1 MEEFKSSRQN
11 PETQEK
17 VSLSDT
23 LAKLDKNPQSTEE
36 QEPPMESSN
45 NQDSQPN
52 PDSTTETKTESAPE
66 TKTESAP
73 ETKTESKT
81 EQKTQPKLVKIKE
94 KDSENE
100 TNIQCKTIEKTEI
113 GKCEDVSIVISK

>member
-66 TKTESAP
+66 TKTES
-73 ETKTESKT
+73 KT
-81 EQKTQPKLVKIKE
+81 EQKTQPKVVKIKE